1 MLIVLV
7 PAVTHAADA
16 EAGRRKA
23 EPCAACHGPNGN
35 STLPM
40 VPSLAAQPPTY
51 TYYQLVMFKRERRRD
66 PQMSPFATHLGDED
80 MQDIA
85 AFYAAQTPATPPG
98 TMSPT
103 TAEAGGRLVQQH
115 YCSSCHTPSLM
126 GQKHIPRLAGQ
137 QKEYLL
143 KQLRGFKAQ
152 TAADLDGSMTMSAQP
167 LTEGDI
173 DALAD

>member
-1 MLIVLV
+1 MTTRERFTASPTRSKLASVLPEGALAAPSARFIALV
-7 PAVTHAADA
+7 ALLVVLLPGATHAADA
-16 EAGRRKA
+16 EAGRRKTEA
-23 EPCAACHGPNGN
+23 CGACHGPNGN

-66 PQMSPFATHLGDED
+66 AQMSPFATNLGDDD

-85 AFYAAQTPATPPG
+85 AYYAAQTPATPPG
-98 TMSPT
+98 ALSPDI
-103 TAEAGGRLVQQH
+103 AEAGGRLVQQH

-137 QKEYLL
+137 QK
-143 KQLRGFKAQ
+143 
-152 TAADLDGSMTMSAQP
+152 
-167 LTEGDI
+167 
-173 DALAD
+173 